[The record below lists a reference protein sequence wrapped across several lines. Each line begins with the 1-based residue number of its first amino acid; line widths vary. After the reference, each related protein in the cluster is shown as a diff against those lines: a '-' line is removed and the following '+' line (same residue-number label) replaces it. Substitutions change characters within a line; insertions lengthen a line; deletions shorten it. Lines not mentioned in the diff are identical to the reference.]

1 MDSQSYVFG
10 LDFADLELRAICAEM
25 MSPPQSHPSK
35 GNPMTH
41 QFIVNNLSKK
51 LYSVL
56 GNVIDTTLTCPE
68 EQRPKTLYMDLEDT
82 TLCVRSTSEL
92 KAFFSPASE
101 ESPSA
106 VLERQALNIKYPLLD
121 IILGLVANIDESLV
135 PMVPELCNEYL
146 AYLADDSDHDPDY
159 IASVQNALT
168 TVTGLEKA
176 GLFRSLVVK
185 IQIPLATNA
194 VTPACLVYTED
205 RSFSH
210 LMTMSP
216 DILAL
221 AGEYPKV
228 YAHARLWVNG
238 VFQVVC
244 ATEEDLQW

>member
-1 MDSQSYVFG
+1 M
-10 LDFADLELRAICAEM
+10 
-25 MSPPQSHPSK
+25 
-35 GNPMTH
+35 NH

-56 GNVIDTTLTCPE
+56 GNVVDTTITCPE

-82 TLCVRSTSEL
+82 SLCVRSTSEL
-92 KAFFSPASE
+92 KAFFSPALEETPSE
-101 ESPSA
+101 
-106 VLERQALNIKYPLLD
+106 VLERQSLNIKYPLLD
-121 IILGLVANIDESLV
+121 IILGLVANLDESLV
-135 PMVPELCNEYL
+135 PMVPEICDGYL
-146 AYLADDSDHDPDY
+146 TYLADCSDHDPGY
-159 IASVQNALT
+159 IASVKNALA

-185 IQIPLATNA
+185 IQIPLETNA

-210 LMTMSP
+210 LMAMSP
-216 DILAL
+216 DIIAL
-221 AGEYPKV
+221 AGEDSKV

-244 ATEEDLQW
+244 ATEEDLPW